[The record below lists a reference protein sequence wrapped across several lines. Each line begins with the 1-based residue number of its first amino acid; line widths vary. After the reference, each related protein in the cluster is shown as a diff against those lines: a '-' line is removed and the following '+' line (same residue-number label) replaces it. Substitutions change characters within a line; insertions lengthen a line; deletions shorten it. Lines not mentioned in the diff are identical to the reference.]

1 MWINICVIN
10 KKDEECQTSFKKPI
24 ADLPK
29 WASFFRSPSSKEWIA
44 ESTTEGDDT
53 SDTEIVAVLEF
64 LRLDC
69 CSCLVLVQCYALC
82 FDLNP
87 LITRI

>member
-1 MWINICVIN
+1 MSDIIQETHCRLAEMGI
-10 KKDEECQTSFKKPI
+10 I
-24 ADLPK
+24 
-29 WASFFRSPSSKEWIA
+29 FRSPSSKEWIT
-44 ESTTEGDDT
+44 ESTTEGDNT
-53 SDTEIVAVLEF
+53 SDNEIVAVLEF

-69 CSCLVLVQCYALC
+69 CSLVLVQCYALC